1 MSVVKIFAFLELKQK
16 IAFFKG
22 FNAFCSARSSDFPAL
37 PAAFPFRKGGTVAL
51 KAKRVPASRRLRS
64 GQGYSGRSAPEFHGI
79 PY

>member
-37 PAAFPFRKGGTVAL
+37 LAAFPSIFEKWHSM
-51 KAKRVPASRRLRS
+51 AKRVPFSK
-64 GQGYSGRSAPEFHGI
+64 
-79 PY
+79 